1 MDDSQFFLD
10 PLLCTKSADT
20 IPFPG
25 RRKQRERV
33 RATRACIA
41 CRSRHMKCDSIE
53 PVCTRCEFDAR
64 TCIYTK
70 SRRGG
75 SGQSLLPLEKLHG
88 HTRRAPPPTATA
100 TSQGSNT
107 SPQTSNSIFS
117 DEGVRHTPSP
127 SSEVTNVE
135 STGRVETDQLLESYY
150 DFFHDAHPVALPRKK
165 LLSRMQNDPGTLELL
180 IPVLEY
186 IGAIYTPGVCT
197 ATFRQKAHEKLTASE
212 IPFSGYSVQA
222 LALFAIAIHCSDEYK
237 AAEYYLDRA
246 TDIALSIEMHR
257 EGFAVNNSECDPV
270 LAESWR
276 RTWWVLYGTDSLFA
290 ATSHYPTHRL
300 RDTMGD
306 VKLPG
311 EDRDYESG
319 KIPQPRSLADYDNR
333 EFDDEDVV
341 YSSWTYLI
349 DVSRITSS
357 ILSINHEE
365 RGPGDPTIATAD
377 ARILNWSLYLPQSKQ
392 DLISKDQKID
402 ETMFLAHTIIKCVK
416 MLLHRPHSQLQ
427 YSDIETQSV
436 CTPPSSLRQTRA
448 VQKSIA
454 THTAKCLEAI
464 ETSIMLFALPSPHI
478 KHSPL
483 VTCALALQVMAQVS
497 ACNYVLKEGSNI
509 YEAGRDRIRLGL
521 GALKAQVCAWGL
533 AKRSVREVAGVA
545 RELLG
550 IPTAVKAVG
559 AKKDMSCDDM
569 MDDG

>member
-10 PLLCTKSADT
+10 PLLWFDPNLPQFTTNFPPKSADT
-20 IPFPG
+20 LPLLG

-33 RATRACIA
+33 RAARACIA

-53 PVCTRCEFDAR
+53 PVCTRCGIEAR
-64 TCIYTK
+64 TCVYTK

-75 SGQSLLPLEKLHG
+75 SGQSLVPLEALHG
-88 HTRRAPPPTATA
+88 HTRRAPAPAA
-100 TSQGSNT
+100 ISQGSNA
-107 SPQTSNSIFS
+107 SPQTSDSTFS
-117 DEGVRHTPSP
+117 DEAVRHTS
-127 SSEVTNVE
+127 SSEVTTIE
-135 STGRVETDQLLESYY
+135 STGRAETDQLLESYY

-165 LLSRMQNDPGTLELL
+165 LLSRMQTDPGTLELL
-180 IPVLEY
+180 IPVIEY
-186 IGAIYTPGVCT
+186 IGAIYTTGACT

-212 IPFSGYSVQA
+212 IPFDGFSVQA
-222 LALFAIAIHCSDEYK
+222 LALFSIAIHCSDEYK

-246 TDIALSIEMHR
+246 IDIALSIGMHQ
-257 EGFAVNNSECDPV
+257 EEFAWNNSECDPV

-276 RTWWVLYGTDSLFA
+276 RTWWVLYDTDGLFA
-290 ATSHYPTHRL
+290 AISHYPTHRL
-300 RDTMGD
+300 RDAIGD
-306 VKLPG
+306 VKLPC

-357 ILSINHEE
+357 LLSINHEE
-365 RGPGDPTIATAD
+365 RGPGDPTIAIAD
-377 ARILNWSLYLPQSKQ
+377 TRILNWSLYLPKCKQ
-392 DLISKDQKID
+392 DLISEDQKID
-402 ETMFLAHTIIKCVK
+402 ETMFLAHTIMKCVK
-416 MLLHRPHSQLQ
+416 MLLHRPHSQLL

-436 CTPPSSLRQTRA
+436 CTPPSTLRQTRA

-478 KHSPL
+478 RHSPL
-483 VTCALALQVMAQVS
+483 VTCALALHVMAQVR
-497 ACNYVLKEGSNI
+497 ACNHVLKAGSNS

-545 RELLG
+545 KELLG
-550 IPTAVKAVG
+550 IPIVVKDVG
-559 AKKDMSCDDM
+559 VEKEW
-569 MDDG
+569 